1 MGSDSPSLAADYAVL
16 EVPWSAS
23 ADEIQ
28 SAYRQMLMV
37 WHPDRFPGDPSL
49 RRRAEEKT
57 KSITVAYSRIRHA
70 PLRNASLT
78 PRAAPTPPPSQAVH
92 RSEPG
97 PPPPKPRRVEP
108 RPGRHGS
115 SGSTTP
121 TIFGGTEPILRT
133 PCGVTRLRLQECG
146 SLICFDGSVE
156 EQQAPNNPVL

>member
-108 RPGRHGS
+108 RPGRQWEFR
-115 SGSTTP
+115 
-121 TIFGGTEPILRT
+121 IDNADDLRRHRT
-133 PCGVTRLRLQECG
+133 NLEDALRRHPLTAPGVWFVDLFRRKR
-146 SLICFDGSVE
+146 
-156 EQQAPNNPVL
+156 